1 MPSDST
7 MLAMVEAVPIVMQWP
22 AEREL
27 PCSADMKSASVISPA
42 LTISL
47 NFQVL
52 VPEPISCPSYLPLSI
67 GPPDTASEGRS
78 QLAAPISR
86 PGVVLSQPTTRP
98 PPPTELARTA
108 PPPPLLPPLRNRTP

>member
-27 PCSADMKSASVISPA
+27 PCSADMKSTSVISPA

-52 VPEPISCPSYLPLSI
+52 VPDPISCPSYLPLSI
-67 GPPDTASEGRS
+67 GPPDSASEGTS
-78 QLAAPISR
+78 QLPPPTTTPAVAF
-86 PGVVLSQPTTRP
+86 SQPTTTSP
-98 PPPTELARTA
+98 
-108 PPPPLLPPLRNRTP
+108 